1 VAWRKQDSKENS
13 QLSWHTTTRIA
24 SNVYHISEPVGEIEP
39 RFNAP
44 TVNVYLVVGGEHA
57 ALIDSGLGV
66 GDLGTEIGA
75 LTSLP
80 CIVLNTHA
88 HWDHIGGNAHFDE
101 IAIHEL
107 EAGAMTVEPNMGAI
121 RKVMKSPRARAALP
135 PSFDPDTYRIRTKP
149 ATRILHDG
157 DLIDLGDHTLEV
169 LHIPGHSPGHVAY
182 LDAANG
188 MLFTGDT
195 ACLSPIYA
203 CFPGCDP
210 AGLANSAKRMAAL
223 PGVRTVC
230 PGHGEI
236 ITEEGWLG
244 KFAACAE
251 AAVSGQAEGK
261 ARDGFVKGREFR
273 FDTLS
278 IWLPA

>member
-1 VAWRKQDSKENS
+1 M
-13 QLSWHTTTRIA
+13 SWYTTTHIA
-24 SNVYHISEPVGEIEP
+24 QNVYEMSVPVGEIEP

-44 TVNVYLVVGGEHA
+44 TANIYLVIGRERA

-66 GDLGTEIGA
+66 GDLRAEVAAI
-75 LTSLP
+75 TSLP

-88 HWDHIGGNAHFDE
+88 HWDHVGGNAQFDE
-101 IAIHEL
+101 TAIHEL
-107 EAGAMTVEPNMGAI
+107 EAPQMGQEPNMAAI
-121 RKVMKSPRARAALP
+121 RKVMRAPRARAALP
-135 PSFDPDTYRIRTKP
+135 PSFDPAQYRIRTRP
-149 ATRILHDG
+149 PTRILHDG
-157 DLIDLGDHTLEV
+157 DLINLGDHTLEV

-230 PGHGEI
+230 PGHGEL
-236 ITEEGWLG
+236 ITEEGWLT

-251 AAVSGQAEGK
+251 AAVSGQAEGTV
-261 ARDGFVKGREFR
+261 RTGFIKGREFR
-273 FDTLS
+273 FDGLS

>member
-1 VAWRKQDSKENS
+1 M
-13 QLSWHTTTRIA
+13 SWFTTTRIA
-24 SNVYHISEPVGEIEP
+24 QNVYQISVPVGEIEP

-44 TVNVYLVVGGEHA
+44 TANVYLVVGRDRA

-66 GDLGTEIGA
+66 GDLRAEVGA

-80 CIVLNTHA
+80 CMVLNTHA
-88 HWDHIGGNAHFDE
+88 HWDHVGGNAQFDE
-101 IAIHEL
+101 TAIHEL
-107 EAGAMTVEPNMGAI
+107 EAPSEVQEPNMGAI
-121 RKVMKSPRARAALP
+121 RKVMQSPRARAALP
-135 PSFDPDTYRIRTKP
+135 PSFDPAAYRIRVKP
-149 ATRILHDG
+149 PTRILHDG
-157 DLIDLGDHTLEV
+157 DRIDLGEHSLEV

-188 MLFTGDT
+188 LLFTGDT
-195 ACLSPIYA
+195 ACLSPVYA
-203 CFPGCDP
+203 CFPGSDP
-210 AGLANSAKRMAAL
+210 AGLAASARRMAAL

-244 KFAACAE
+244 KFADCVE
-251 AAVSGQAEGK
+251 AAVSGQAAGTVRK
-261 ARDGFVKGREFR
+261 GFIKGREFR
-273 FDTLS
+273 FDNLS

>member
-1 VAWRKQDSKENS
+1 M
-13 QLSWHTTTRIA
+13 SWYTTTRIA
-24 SNVYHISEPVGEIEP
+24 ENAYQISAPVGEIEP
-39 RFNAP
+39 RFSAP
-44 TVNVYLVVGGEHA
+44 TVNVYLVVGRERA

-66 GDLGTEIGA
+66 GDLRAETGA
-75 LTSLP
+75 LSSLP
-80 CIVLNTHA
+80 CIVLNTHS
-88 HWDHIGGNAHFDE
+88 HWDHVGANAQFKE
-101 IAIHEL
+101 TAIHAL
-107 EAGAMTVEPNMGAI
+107 EADMVEREPNMAAI
-121 RKVMKSPRARAALP
+121 RKVMESPRARAALP
-135 PSFDPDTYRIRTKP
+135 PSFDPEKYRIRIRPPTH
-149 ATRILHDG
+149 ILHDG
-157 DLIDLGDHTLEV
+157 DLVDLGDLTLEV

-188 MLFTGDT
+188 LLFTGDT

-210 AGLANSAKRMAAL
+210 AGLARSAKLMAAL

-244 KFAACAE
+244 KFAACVE
-251 AAVSGQAEGK
+251 AAVSGEVEGTV
-261 ARDGFVKGREFR
+261 RDGFIKGREFR

>member
-1 VAWRKQDSKENS
+1 M
-13 QLSWHTTTRIA
+13 SWYTTTRIA
-24 SNVYHISEPVGEIEP
+24 QNIYQISAPVGEIEP

-44 TVNVYLVVGGEHA
+44 TVNVYLVIGRQRA

-66 GDLGTEIGA
+66 GDLRAEISVI
-75 LTSLP
+75 TSLP

-88 HWDHIGGNAHFDE
+88 HWDHVGGNAHFDE
-101 IAIHEL
+101 TAIHEL
-107 EAGAMTVEPNMGAI
+107 EAQSVVQEPDMAGI
-121 RKVMKSPRARAALP
+121 RKVMESPRARAALP
-135 PSFDPDTYRIRTKP
+135 PSFDPAEYRIRVNP
-149 ATRILHDG
+149 PTRILHDG
-157 DLIDLGDHTLEV
+157 DLVDLGDHSLEV

-182 LDAANG
+182 LDADNG
-188 MLFTGDT
+188 LLFTGDT

-210 AGLANSAKRMAAL
+210 AGLAASAKRMAAL

-244 KFAACAE
+244 KFATCVE
-251 AAVSGQAEGK
+251 MAVSGQTEGTV
-261 ARDGFVKGREFR
+261 RDGFIKGREFR
-273 FDTLS
+273 FDSLS

>member
-1 VAWRKQDSKENS
+1 M
-13 QLSWHTTTRIA
+13 SWYTTTRIA
-24 SNVYHISEPVGEIEP
+24 QNVHQISAPVGEIEP

-44 TVNVYLVVGGEHA
+44 TVNVYLVTGRERA

-66 GDLGTEIGA
+66 GDLRAEVGA

-88 HWDHIGGNAHFDE
+88 HWDHVGGNARFDKT
-101 IAIHEL
+101 AIHEL
-107 EAGAMTVEPNMGAI
+107 EAQSLAQEPNMAAI
-121 RKVMKSPRARAALP
+121 RKVMEAPRARAALP
-135 PSFDPDTYRIRTKP
+135 PSFDPAEYRIRVTP
-149 ATRILHDG
+149 PTRILHDG
-157 DLIDLGDHTLEV
+157 DLVDLGDHTLEV

-188 MLFTGDT
+188 LLFTGDT

-203 CFPGCDP
+203 CFAGSDP
-210 AGLANSAKRMAAL
+210 AALADSAKRMAAL

-230 PGHGEI
+230 PGHGDI

-244 KFAACAE
+244 EFAACVE
-251 AAVSGQAEGK
+251 AAVSGEAEGTV
-261 ARDGFVKGREFR
+261 REGFINGREFR
-273 FDTLS
+273 FAALS

>member
-1 VAWRKQDSKENS
+1 M
-13 QLSWHTTTRIA
+13 SWYTTTRIA
-24 SNVYHISEPVGEIEP
+24 QNVYQISVPVGEIEP

-44 TVNVYLVVGGEHA
+44 TANIYLVIGRERA

-66 GDLGTEIGA
+66 GDLRAEVAAI
-75 LTSLP
+75 TSLP

-88 HWDHIGGNAHFDE
+88 HWDHVGGNAQFDE
-101 IAIHEL
+101 TAVHEL
-107 EAGAMTVEPNMGAI
+107 EAQQMAQEPNMAAI
-121 RKVMKSPRARAALP
+121 RKVMRSPRAHAALP
-135 PSFDPDTYRIRTKP
+135 PSFDPAEYRIRP
-149 ATRILHDG
+149 GPPTRILHDG
-157 DLIDLGDHTLEV
+157 DRIDLGDHTLEV

-195 ACLSPIYA
+195 ACLSPVYA

-210 AGLANSAKRMAAL
+210 AGLAASAKRMAAL

-236 ITEEGWLG
+236 VTEEGWLG
-244 KFAACAE
+244 RFAACVE
-251 AAVSGQAEGK
+251 AAVSGEAEGTV
-261 ARDGFVKGREFR
+261 RDGFIKGREFR
-273 FDTLS
+273 FDALS

>member
-1 VAWRKQDSKENS
+1 M
-13 QLSWHTTTRIA
+13 SWYTTTRIA
-24 SNVYHISEPVGEIEP
+24 QNVYQLSAPVGEIEP

-44 TVNVYLVVGGEHA
+44 TVNVYLVIGRERA
-57 ALIDSGLGV
+57 ALIDSGIGV
-66 GDLGTEIGA
+66 GDLRSEVGA

-88 HWDHIGGNAHFDE
+88 HWDHVGGNAHFDE
-101 IAIHEL
+101 TAIHDL
-107 EAGAMTVEPNMGAI
+107 EAGSLTQEPNMAAI
-121 RKVMKSPRARAALP
+121 RKVMKAPRARAALP
-135 PSFDPDTYRIRTKP
+135 PSFDPAKYRIRVRP
-149 ATRILHDG
+149 PTRILHDG
-157 DLIDLGDHTLEV
+157 DLLELGDHTLEV
-169 LHIPGHSPGHVAY
+169 LHIPGHSPGHVAV

-188 MLFTGDT
+188 LLFTGDT

-230 PGHGEI
+230 PGHGDI
-236 ITEEGWLG
+236 ITEEGWLD
-244 KFAACAE
+244 KFAACVE
-251 AAVSGQAEGK
+251 AAVSGEADGTV
-261 ARDGFVKGREFR
+261 RDGFIKGREFL
-273 FDTLS
+273 FADLS

>member
-1 VAWRKQDSKENS
+1 M
-13 QLSWHTTTRIA
+13 SWYTTTRIA
-24 SNVYHISEPVGEIEP
+24 QNVSQISAPVGEIEP

-44 TVNVYLVVGGEHA
+44 TVNMYLVVGRERA

-66 GDLGTEIGA
+66 GDLRTEISGI
-75 LTSLP
+75 TSLP

-88 HWDHIGGNAHFDE
+88 HWDHVGGNALFDE
-101 IAIHEL
+101 TAIHEL
-107 EAGAMTVEPNMGAI
+107 EAQPVVQEPNMGAI
-121 RKVMKSPRARAALP
+121 RKVMRSPRARAALP
-135 PSFDPDTYRIRTKP
+135 PSFDPAEYRIRVRP
-149 ATRILHDG
+149 PTRILHDG
-157 DLIDLGDHTLEV
+157 DLVDLGDHTLEV

-188 MLFTGDT
+188 LLFTGDT

-210 AGLANSAKRMAAL
+210 RGLVASAKRMAAL
-223 PGVRTVC
+223 HGVRTVC

-244 KFAACAE
+244 WFSECVE
-251 AAVSGQAEGK
+251 AAVSGEAKGTV
-261 ARDGFVKGREFR
+261 RDGFIKGREFR
-273 FDTLS
+273 FGTLS